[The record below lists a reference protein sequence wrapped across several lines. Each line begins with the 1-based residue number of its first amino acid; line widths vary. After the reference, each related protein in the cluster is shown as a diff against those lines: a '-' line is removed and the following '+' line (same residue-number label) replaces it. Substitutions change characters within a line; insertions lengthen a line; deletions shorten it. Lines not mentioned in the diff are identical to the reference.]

1 MWGEFDL
8 HTKELVGYCLYS
20 RMTADIVVQ
29 ALTMAIKRR
38 KPTKGLIVHSDRGS
52 QYCSH
57 AYRDLI
63 AQHEYV
69 GSMSAKGNCYDN
81 APIESFW
88 ATLKMN
94 WFTIGTMERV
104 WKSSRIFNT
113 LLRFS
118 TIECEFKLN

>member
-20 RMTADIVVQ
+20 RMTANMVVQ
-29 ALTMAIKRR
+29 ALHMAITRR

-63 AQHEYV
+63 TQHQFV
-69 GSMSAKGNCYDN
+69 VSV
-81 APIESFW
+81 
-88 ATLKMN
+88 
-94 WFTIGTMERV
+94 R
-104 WKSSRIFNT
+104 
-113 LLRFS
+113 
-118 TIECEFKLN
+118 